1 MKFDF
6 TDSIQK
12 NNNHFRFVIFVTKQ
26 EKISKMEG
34 QQNKFKKYN
43 YIFWGIFSLGF
54 IIVLGLFFLI
64 ANGKLGVMP
73 TFSELENP
81 KHLLAS
87 DVISRDG
94 KVLGRYFKE
103 NRSYVDYEQLTPELI
118 NALIATEDV
127 RFYKHSG
134 IDLRG
139 LARVFKGLVTGDSSS
154 GGGSTI
160 SQQLAKMLFPRESFP
175 TKIHLVLRKFKE
187 WVIAVKLEKSYT
199 KEEII
204 TMYLNK
210 YDFLNLAVGIKSASR
225 IYFNTEP
232 DSLKLHEVAMLVGMA
247 KNSSL
252 YNPLRRPELTK
263 QRRNVVLSQMKKYGY
278 INKQTYDSISTLPL
292 GIDYQ
297 KEDFKR
303 GLAPYFREYLR
314 ITLGADKPKRSGYAS
329 WQQIKYEEDSVEW
342 ETNPL
347 FGWCKKNF
355 KPDGSNYDLYQDG
368 LRIYTTIDSKM
379 QSYAEESIQ
388 EHLKLDLQPS
398 FEKHLENLDNPPFS
412 NDMGE
417 EDIEDLLNRSIR
429 QSERYRVLRLK
440 GLNFDQ
446 IRKNFETP
454 AEMSIFTWQGD
465 RDTTMA
471 PIDSIRHYLS
481 HFRSS
486 FMAMDLKSGHVRAY
500 VGGPNYHHFMYD
512 MVKGG
517 KRQVGSTV
525 KPFLYTLAMQNGL
538 SPCTKVPNVR
548 QQFILGDGSIWEAK
562 NSGASEMDGKMV
574 TLKWGLAHSVNNIS
588 GWVMK
593 QYNPQSVVDV
603 MEKMGVYSRIDPVY
617 SMYLG
622 TSDITLYEMVGAY
635 GSFANRGVYT
645 QPIFVTHIED
655 RHGNIIA
662 RFKPEKHDAID
673 EQTAY
678 LMINLLRGVVDR
690 GSGGRLRWH
699 EIYGNLT
706 GPIAGKTG
714 TTQNHSDGWFM
725 GVTPQLV
732 AGAWTGAD
740 LRSIH
745 FDDLKIGQGANMALP
760 IWGRFM
766 KKVYADEN
774 LEYKP
779 NNEFEKPAGFFM
791 NLDCD
796 EQQDMEEKPAQFE
809 DFF

>member
-1 MKFDF
+1 MEKEK
-6 TDSIQK
+6 K
-12 NNNHFRFVIFVTKQ
+12 N
-26 EKISKMEG
+26 
-34 QQNKFKKYN
+34 FKKYT
-43 YIFWGIFSLGF
+43 YGFWSLFFLGLLMVF
-54 IIVLGLFFLI
+54 GLFFFI
-64 ANGKLGVMP
+64 AKGKMGEMP
-73 TFSELENP
+73 TFRELENP
-81 KHLLAS
+81 QSLLAS
-87 DVISRDG
+87 DVISRDH
-94 KVLGRYFKE
+94 KVLGRYFRE
-103 NRSYVDYEQLTPELI
+103 NRSYVNYDNLPPELI
-118 NALIATEDV
+118 EALVATEDV
-127 RFYKHSG
+127 RYYNHSG

-139 LARVFKGLVTGDSSS
+139 LLRVVKGVITGDSSS

-160 SQQLAKMLFPRESFP
+160 SQQLAKMLFPRQQFES
-175 TKIHLVLRKFKE
+175 KLELVLRKFKE

-199 KEEII
+199 KEEIL

-232 DSLKLHEVAMLVGMA
+232 DSLKMHQAAMFVGMA

-263 QRRNVVLSQMKKYGY
+263 KRRNTVLAQMQKYGY
-278 INKQTYDSISTLPL
+278 IDQQAYDSISALPL
-292 GIDYQ
+292 GLDYQ

-314 ITLGADKPKRSGYAS
+314 ITMGASKPERSKYAS

-347 FGWCKKNF
+347 FGWCQKNF
-355 KPDGSNYDLYQDG
+355 KPDGTKYDLYEDG
-368 LRIYTTIDSKM
+368 LKIYTTIDSRM
-379 QSYAEESIQ
+379 QRYAEEAV
-388 EHLKLDLQPS
+388 EDHLKLDLQPD
-398 FEKHLENLDNPPFS
+398 FNKHLKSLQNPPFS
-412 NDMGE
+412 GDMNNKE
-417 EDIEDLLNRSIR
+417 VDDLLNRKIR
-429 QSERYRVLRLK
+429 QSERYRVLRLEGK
-440 GLNFDQ
+440 NFNQ
-446 IRKNFETP
+446 IRKVFEQP
-454 AEMSIFTWQGD
+454 VEMEIFTWEGD
-465 RDTTMA
+465 KDTIMT
-471 PIDSIRHYLS
+471 PLDSIRHYLS
-481 HFRSS
+481 YFRSS
-486 FMAMDLKSGHVRAY
+486 FMAMDLATGQVRAY
-500 VGGPNYHHFMYD
+500 VGGPNYKHFMYD

-548 QQFILGDGSIWEAK
+548 QQFVMPDGTIWEAK
-562 NSGASEMDGKMV
+562 NSGSEREGEMV
-574 TLKWGLAHSVNNIS
+574 TLKWGLANSVNNIS

-603 MEKMGVYSRIDPVY
+603 MHKMGVYSRIDPVY

-635 GSFANRGVYT
+635 GTFANKGVYT

-655 RHGNIIA
+655 KHGNVIA
-662 RFKPEKHDAID
+662 RFRPERHDAID

-678 LMINLLRGVVDR
+678 LMINLLRGVID
-690 GSGGRLRWH
+690 SGTGRRVRWH
-699 EIYGNLT
+699 SVYGQIQ

-725 GVTPQLV
+725 GVTPQIA
-732 AGAWTGAD
+732 AGVWTGAD

-745 FDDLKIGQGANMALP
+745 FDDISTGQGANMALP
-760 IWGRFM
+760 VWGRFM
-766 KKVYADEN
+766 KKVYADKT

-779 NNEFEKPAGFFM
+779 DHEFEKPTNFIM
-791 NLDCD
+791 DLDCE
-796 EQQDMEEKPAQFE
+796 EQNDTNKKPAQFE